1 MEFYTVETKVSDL
14 EKLEE
19 LILEYRK
26 EKEQKKKR
34 ILYLNLIQ
42 ESLKLVKKI
51 AMGMYPIPNNIPK
64 EDLVQVGAV
73 GVLRAIETYQVEE
86 RGSFKTYVSKFIKG
100 EILHYLRDKANLVK
114 T

>member
-1 MEFYTVETKVSDL
+1 MLDWSFILWKPKVSDL

-26 EKEQKKKR
+26 RSRTEKKKR

-42 ESLKLVKKI
+42 ESLKLVKKLLWECTL
-51 AMGMYPIPNNIPK
+51 PPNTIPK
-64 EDLVQVGAV
+64 EDLIQVGAV

-100 EILHYLRDKANLVK
+100 VK
-114 T
+114 FCIT